1 MVVEGAD
8 GLYLITNSHVV
19 GIGKT
24 VSLEFKNGTE
34 NKDFKKLPVLYQDDK
49 ADIAL
54 LKLPGDKGWIAPLA
68 FSETASNDGDEVWSA
83 GFPGLSGLPSWQ
95 IGQGIVSNSALS
107 IPVSEIIY
115 IQHTAQVDRGSSG
128 GPLLVKNG
136 NDYEIVG
143 LNTLKV
149 FERDGVNLAIP
160 SSALKQAIENAGSAN
175 GVSDVQA
182 FLTAIDTMSVNEYA
196 SIFDRVPDSVVNRQK
211 EMFKKGDYLEGL
223 ALVVDYASENTV
235 SKRNKHKTSRI
246 KSAVQ
251 RENLKGIDRDY
262 GFFYKPTIEAALWD
276 FSKGVSVNVCT
287 NHMLGYQYFIGGISL
302 GFVHI
307 KNSPEDNSDEPTQFG
322 WYYTDDGQNLSGFLG
337 QVHAG
342 AQVPIGVHRV
352 EFVPYI
358 IPNVGFGGSRRQGRI
373 YAAYGF
379 KLGMDVEFPADNSV
393 AFVAGLGYSFK
404 RFAFIDDMFDGHE
417 KLNANGLSVS
427 IGMRF

>member
-1 MVVEGAD
+1 
-8 GLYLITNSHVV
+8 
-19 GIGKT
+19 
-24 VSLEFKNGTE
+24 
-34 NKDFKKLPVLYQDDK
+34 
-49 ADIAL
+49 
-54 LKLPGDKGWIAPLA
+54 
-68 FSETASNDGDEVWSA
+68 
-83 GFPGLSGLPSWQ
+83 
-95 IGQGIVSNSALS
+95 
-107 IPVSEIIY
+107 
-115 IQHTAQVDRGSSG
+115 
-128 GPLLVKNG
+128 
-136 NDYEIVG
+136 
-143 LNTLKV
+143 
-149 FERDGVNLAIP
+149 
-160 SSALKQAIENAGSAN
+160 
-175 GVSDVQA
+175 
-182 FLTAIDTMSVNEYA
+182 
-196 SIFDRVPDSVVNRQK
+196 
-211 EMFKKGDYLEGL
+211 MFKKGDYLEGL